1 MPVNSPHNS
10 IIQFIAENGQKGSN
24 KNFSQTCLEICSFSD
39 LAINFL
45 WTDLLGLQPH
55 KSVEGKTENFGVET
69 LRKCLDRLRS
79 ALYSIFS
86 LLELEEIFLQNV
98 ASKNNFKCWQSDI
111 KVLPAAT

>member
-10 IIQFIAENGQKGSN
+10 IIQFIAENGQKGPN
-24 KNFSQTCLEICSFSD
+24 KNFSQTCLEICSLSD

-55 KSVEGKTENFGVET
+55 KSVEGKTESFGVET

-79 ALYSIFS
+79 ALYSISS

-98 ASKNNFKCWQSDI
+98 ATKNNFKCWQSDI